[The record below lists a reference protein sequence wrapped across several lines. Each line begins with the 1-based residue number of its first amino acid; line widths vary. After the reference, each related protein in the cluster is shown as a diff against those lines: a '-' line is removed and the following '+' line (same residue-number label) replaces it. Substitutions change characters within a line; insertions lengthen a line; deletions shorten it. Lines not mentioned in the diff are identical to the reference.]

1 MPRTTRSD
9 PTAKLVGQAIRQA
22 RHDASLTQAQLAR
35 RLGTTTPYVT
45 NVEAG
50 RTNLTVGQLA
60 SIADA
65 LNAIL
70 DVNLRVVHEERL
82 VVQPAERHQR
92 SRPQEPQSEAHK
104 VTPASQ
110 NAPVAMP

>member
-9 PTAKLVGQAIRQA
+9 PTARQVGQAIRDA
-22 RHDASLTQAQLAR
+22 RHQAHLTQAQLAQ
-35 RLGTTTPYVT
+35 RLDTTTPYIT

-65 LNAIL
+65 MDAVLE
-70 DVNLRVVHEERL
+70 VNLRVVKTERL
-82 VVQPAERHQR
+82 VVRRAK
-92 SRPQEPQSEAHK
+92 S
-104 VTPASQ
+104 ASG
-110 NAPVAMP
+110 VSI

>member
-9 PTAKLVGQAIRQA
+9 PTARLVGQAIRDA
-22 RHDASLTQAQLAR
+22 RHQAHLTQAQLAQ
-35 RLGTTTPYVT
+35 RLDTTTPYIT

-65 LNAIL
+65 LDAVL
-70 DVNLRVVHEERL
+70 EVNLRVVKAERL
-82 VVQPAERHQR
+82 VVRRAK
-92 SRPQEPQSEAHK
+92 SA
-104 VTPASQ
+104 
-110 NAPVAMP
+110 